1 MEESVTEPYAG
12 RTALRS
18 TGAKALSIYLNQAMS
33 AGQLRAGA
41 RLPPERELSQ
51 RFNTSRG
58 TVRRVLAEFRERGLI
73 AQTVGSGTFV
83 LERADGLPSPDP
95 ADWLDIHVSPA
106 ELMEAR
112 RLIEPL
118 MPTLIARHATA
129 ADFASMQYCLDRSN
143 AAQTIE
149 DFEHWDG
156 ELHKAF
162 AVATHNALFV
172 QNLELANRAREQGE
186 WGRLKRNSLT
196 PQRRQEYE
204 RQHQA
209 IVAALRD
216 RDAAQAS
223 ALLSQHLEQVQRNLF
238 GE

>member
-1 MEESVTEPYAG
+1 
-12 RTALRS
+12 
-18 TGAKALSIYLNQAMS
+18 MS

-58 TVRRVLAEFRERGLI
+58 TVRRVLSEFRERGLI
-73 AQTVGSGTFV
+73 TQTVGSGTFV
-83 LERADGLPSPDP
+83 LGRTEGLPNPGP
-95 ADWLDIHVSPA
+95 AGWLDLHVSPA

-129 ADFASMQYCLDRSN
+129 ADFAAMQSCLDRSE

-149 DFEHWDG
+149 NFEHWDG

-162 AVATHNALFV
+162 AVATHNALFM
-172 QNLELANRAREQGE
+172 QNLELTNRAREQGE

>member
-1 MEESVTEPYAG
+1 MEESDTQAHAG
-12 RTALRS
+12 RATLRS
-18 TGAKALSIYLNQAMS
+18 TGAKALSTYLNHAMS

-73 AQTVGSGTFV
+73 AQTAGSGTFV
-83 LERADGLPSPDP
+83 LDRADGLLSPDQ
-95 ADWLDIHVSPA
+95 AGWLDMHVSPA

-118 MPTLIARHATA
+118 MPILIARHATA
-129 ADFASMQYCLDRSN
+129 ADFTAMQSCLERSE

-149 DFEHWDG
+149 DFELWDG

-172 QNLELANRAREQGE
+172 QNLELTNRAREQGE

-204 RQHQA
+204 RQHRA

-216 RDAAQAS
+216 RDAARAG